1 MARLDSYGDPDTSR
15 TVLVGVV
22 GAILTVAVIIG
33 LQGFF
38 YRMQSAETVSKVY
51 QTDDS
56 QYKKLRIDQEAD
68 LHRLEVL
75 DAEKGIVAIPIDQA
89 MKRVEQELAHQRPA
103 DNKDSQVP
111 HERE

>member
-1 MARLDSYGDPDTSR
+1 MAGQDSHSDPDTSR

-33 LQGFF
+33 LQGLF
-38 YRMQSAETVSKVY
+38 YRVQSAETVSKVY
-51 QTDDS
+51 LTDDS

-68 LHRLEVL
+68 LHRLEIL
-75 DAEKGIVAIPIDQA
+75 DPEKGIVVIPIDQA
-89 MKRVEQELAHQRPA
+89 MKLVVRELAHEQPV
-103 DNKDSQVP
+103 DNKDSQVR